1 MISEVG
7 RRYAR
12 AIFELTRGNGIQ
24 ERVFNE
30 LRSLKQSY
38 TSDAAVAEFLS
49 SPMITPTNK
58 VAALQAAL
66 SGKITSE
73 VLNLLKLLAE
83 KNRLEVLPEIVDAY
97 EEIADSVHG
106 VTRGKV
112 VSAAPLSTEER
123 KKIEETVTRVTKKK
137 VILNFEEDTSLLGGM
152 VAQVGGWTFDDS
164 LKSHLVRINEDL
176 NRRTH

>member
-1 MISEVG
+1 MISEVS
-7 RRYAR
+7 RRYAK

-30 LRSLKQSY
+30 LRSLKQVYNNDLTVS
-38 TSDAAVAEFLS
+38 EFLG
-49 SPMITPTNK
+49 SPMISPTSK
-58 VAALQAAL
+58 LAVLQGAL
-66 SGKITSE
+66 SGKITNE

-123 KKIEETVTRVTKKK
+123 SKIEETVTRVTKKK
-137 VILNFEEDTSLLGGM
+137 VILNFEEDKNLMGGM

-164 LKSHLVRINEDL
+164 LKAHLVRINEEL
-176 NRRTH
+176 NRRTN